1 MATTTK
7 ALSDLPLDKLV
18 GDPMIAAAKAQV
30 EMAKSN
36 LRSIKEMEGQNETF
50 EFQSDSGESTQTTTI
65 TVPTI
70 AVVEPTNLSIEE
82 INSTFTFEVS
92 TLQDETSTKEGSL
105 KGSVSG
111 SGLLSGLLGI
121 EASGNLESKKSE
133 RSSYNE
139 RGKLNIQVR
148 ATRTGHSKAMQT
160 IIDAALDA
168 VVVQKD

>member
-1 MATTTK
+1 MATTK

-18 GDPMIAAAKAQV
+18 GEPMIAAAKAQLQ
-30 EMAKSN
+30 MAQSN
-36 LRSIKEMEGQNETF
+36 LQSLQAMNGQTETF
-50 EFQSDSGESTQTTTI
+50 NFEKSANSQTSTTTV
-65 TVPTI
+65 TVPTM
-70 AVVEPTNLSIEE
+70 AVVEPANLAIEE
-82 INSTFTFEVS
+82 VINNFTFEVS
-92 TLQDETSTKEGSL
+92 TLQEENDETEGCL

-121 EASGNLESKKSE
+121 EASGNLQSHSAE

-139 RGKLNIQVR
+139 RGKLNIQVK

-168 VVVQKD
+168 VVVEKS